1 METIMNHTHEASHKE
16 FASNSKANAGLT
28 LGR

>member
-1 METIMNHTHEASHKE
+1 METMTTHEAYAHKE

>member
-1 METIMNHTHEASHKE
+1 METTNFHETHKE

-28 LGR
+28 LGRQQ